1 MFIPLDSIQVK
12 PTNDKYR
19 NFARGARLA
28 IDVIEFDPQFDAAM
42 QHACGNSL
50 ICDTMDVARYVCY
63 DKQQDVKG
71 MSRVPI
77 SGFERRDSRSPWAT
91 HATASRHARGH
102 RHPQERL
109 HHRWPERP
117 GCRPQ
122 VGREGDHQ
130 CVRPSAKPQA
140 IADSRGTSAQTSASS
155 ATRS

>member
-28 IDVIEFDPQFDAAM
+28 IDVIEFDPQYDAAM

-71 MSRVPI
+71 EPLYNLVP
-77 SGFERRDSRSPWAT
+77 SDRRRLILLLTSFS
-91 HATASRHARGH
+91 SRHARGH

-109 HHRWPERP
+109 DYRWPERT
-117 GCRPQ
+117 GCRPE
-122 VGREGDHQ
+122 VG
-130 CVRPSAKPQA
+130 
-140 IADSRGTSAQTSASS
+140 
-155 ATRS
+155 

>member
-71 MSRVPI
+71 TSRIPI
-77 SGFERRDSRSPWAT
+77 SGFRETRLTISLGYPRDRQPSRSRAPSSTRA
-91 HATASRHARGH
+91 APSPVARAPRVPAASGTRR
-102 RHPQERL
+102 RSP
-109 HHRWPERP
+109 
-117 GCRPQ
+117 
-122 VGREGDHQ
+122 
-130 CVRPSAKPQA
+130 VRPS
-140 IADSRGTSAQTSASS
+140 IG
-155 ATRS
+155 